1 MPIDEINTLIGEF
14 VNVMHKYGHGSGK
27 LANPCKDYYNV
38 VIGKS
43 PGLSQDEIIIH
54 FSLADVS
61 TILSYSDVTVIML
74 REK

>member
-1 MPIDEINTLIGEF
+1 MPVDEINTLVGEF
-14 VNVMHKYGHGSGK
+14 VNVMYKYGHGSGK
-27 LANPCKDYYNV
+27 LTNPRKDYYNV

-54 FSLADVS
+54 FSLDDVS
-61 TILSYSDVTVIML
+61 SILSNSDVTVIML